1 MEKEMMD
8 DKEFSFDEG
17 TRSRLDKFLRDFDE
31 RNKSDVQ
38 RMRKDR
44 AFACGDQWNE
54 FVTAAGESGRPEA
67 VFNMIDNF
75 KNAIVNPFLA
85 RPFDISYT
93 IESTQDNSVDA
104 INEWVRGLQNE
115 WQTKNAI
122 ETGLIASVE
131 CGRGFFYV
139 TNTDDNR
146 IGVFAVDDPTMVMF
160 DPNSTEINGSDA
172 ETCAV
177 VEYITKSKAKAKYGE
192 KYDEDVRKDFLPNL
206 GENFNPQE
214 DMSVIINF
222 YELKTEYQE
231 VQTELG
237 VEKIEVKTVLFTK
250 FLDGNVV
257 QQVSLPLNHIPV
269 VPICGTKTWIEKHR
283 TFVGITHKLRYPQ
296 MVINYAVRQLME
308 RLARTPKSQLIIGK
322 TALQGN
328 ERYYENADKN
338 LSPLLPYND
347 FTSGGQKIDPPVRFD
362 NSVQCDDIIKIV
374 QGQMDLMASIVGM
387 PLSGVAS
394 SLGAEETAESIL
406 LRTKSTE
413 SNVSH
418 FTEHAK
424 QSVKQL
430 GVVLLEFYTMYHPEI
445 AQGLRVVVGAGPEA
459 ITSKMEARRQLLAL
473 SQLYPEDMKPVIA
486 YGITKTLDNI
496 EISSVS
502 SMLAKLLP
510 PEVLSDEIPQVAKLQ
525 MQIQQ
530 ILQAN
535 QQQMAQKDATIKDLQ
550 NQLLQLQLKTESD
563 YQIAA
568 MNNASKEKIAAMQL
582 MGKQQETAQK
592 GELDAQKM
600 YLDASME
607 QQKMASEIETKQK
620 LADIEITKKLAELDV
635 EKQKSQM
642 DMQKKVMEIATRQDK
657 PTQGV

>member
-1 MEKEMMD
+1 MMD

-214 DMSVIINF
+214 DMSVIVNF

-237 VEKIEVKTVLFTK
+237 TQKTEVKTVLFTK

-257 QQVSLPLNHIPV
+257 QQISLPLKHIPV

-322 TALQGN
+322 TALKGN
-328 ERYYENADKN
+328 EQYYENADKN
-338 LSPLLPYND
+338 LSPLLPFND
-347 FTSGGQKIDPPVRFD
+347 FTSGGQKIEPPVRFD
-362 NSVQCDDIIKIV
+362 NSVQCDDIISIV

-445 AQGLRVVVGAGPEA
+445 AHGLRVVVGAGPEA

-486 YGITKTLDNI
+486 YGITKTLDNV

-502 SMLAKLLP
+502 NMLAKLLP

-642 DMQKKVMEIATRQDK
+642 DMQKKVMEIATRQEK
-657 PTQGV
+657 TTQGV

>member
-1 MEKEMMD
+1 MME

-93 IESTQDNSVDA
+93 MESTAENSVDA

-214 DMSVIINF
+214 DMSIIINF

-237 VEKIEVKTVLFTK
+237 TQKVEAKSVLFTK

-257 QQVSLPLNHIPV
+257 QQVSLPLKHIPV
-269 VPICGTKTWIEKHR
+269 VPICGTKTWIDKHR

-362 NSVQCDDIIKIV
+362 NSVQCDDIISIV

-502 SMLAKLLP
+502 NMLAKLLP
-510 PEVLSDEIPQVAKLQ
+510 PEVMSDEIPQVAQLQ

-642 DMQKKVMEIATRQDK
+642 DMQKKVMEIATRQEK

>member
-1 MEKEMMD
+1 
-8 DKEFSFDEG
+8 
-17 TRSRLDKFLRDFDE
+17 
-31 RNKSDVQ
+31 
-38 RMRKDR
+38 MRKDR

-75 KNAIVNPFLA
+75 KNALVNPFLA

-93 IESTQDNSVDA
+93 MESTAENSVDA

-177 VEYITKSKAKAKYGE
+177 VEYITKSKAKAKYGDR
-192 KYDEDVRKDFLPNL
+192 YDEDVRKDFLPNL

-237 VEKIEVKTVLFTK
+237 VEKMEVKTVLFTK

-257 QQVSLPLNHIPV
+257 QQVSLPLKHIPV
-269 VPICGTKTWIEKHR
+269 VPICGTKTWIDKHR

-347 FTSGGQKIDPPVRFD
+347 FSSGGQKIDPPVRFD
-362 NSVQCDDIIKIV
+362 NSVQCDDIISIV

-502 SMLAKLLP
+502 KMLAKLLP
-510 PEVLSDEIPQVAKLQ
+510 PEVLSDEIPQVAQLQ

-642 DMQKKVMEIATRQDK
+642 DMQKKVMEIATRQEK

>member
-1 MEKEMMD
+1 MMD
-8 DKEFSFDEG
+8 DKEFSFDDG

-93 IESTQDNSVDA
+93 MESTSDNSVDA

-214 DMSVIINF
+214 DMSIIINF

-237 VEKIEVKTVLFTK
+237 TQKVEAKSVLFTK

-257 QQVSLPLNHIPV
+257 QQVSLPLKHIPV
-269 VPICGTKTWIEKHR
+269 VPICGTKTWIDKHR

-347 FTSGGQKIDPPVRFD
+347 FTSGGQKVEPPVRFD
-362 NSVQCDDIIKIV
+362 NSVQCDDIISIV

-502 SMLAKLLP
+502 NMLAKLLP
-510 PEVLSDEIPQVAKLQ
+510 PEVLSDEIPQVAQLQ

-592 GELDAQKM
+592 GELDAHKM

-642 DMQKKVMEIATRQDK
+642 DMQKKVMEIATRQEK

>member
-1 MEKEMMD
+1 ME

-177 VEYITKSKAKAKYGE
+177 VEYITKSKAKAKYGDR
-192 KYDEDVRKDFLPNL
+192 YDEDVRKDFLPNL

-237 VEKIEVKTVLFTK
+237 VEKVEVKTVLFTK

-269 VPICGTKTWIEKHR
+269 VPICGTKTWIDKHR

-486 YGITKTLDNI
+486 YGITKTLDNV

-502 SMLAKLLP
+502 NMLAKLLP
-510 PEVLSDEIPQVAKLQ
+510 PEVLSNEIPQVAQLQ

-642 DMQKKVMEIATRQDK
+642 DMQKKVMEIATRQEK

>member
-1 MEKEMMD
+1 MD
-8 DKEFSFDEG
+8 DKEFSFDDG

-93 IESTQDNSVDA
+93 IESTQDNSVEA
-104 INEWVRGLQNE
+104 INKWVRGLQNE

-237 VEKIEVKTVLFTK
+237 VENIEVKTVLFTK

-362 NSVQCDDIIKIV
+362 NSVQCDDIISIV

-502 SMLAKLLP
+502 NMLAKLLP
-510 PEVLSDEIPQVAKLQ
+510 PEVMSNEIPQVAQLQ

>member
-1 MEKEMMD
+1 MMD

-214 DMSVIINF
+214 DMSVIVNF

-237 VEKIEVKTVLFTK
+237 VEKTEVKTVLFTK

-257 QQVSLPLNHIPV
+257 QQISLPLKHIPV

-535 QQQMAQKDATIKDLQ
+535 QQQMSQKDATIKDLQ
-550 NQLLQLQLKTESD
+550 NQLLQLQLKTDSD

-642 DMQKKVMEIATRQDK
+642 DMQKKVMEIATRQEK
-657 PTQGV
+657 ATQGV